1 MRRVPI
7 VKKTLNSAPAMPQ
20 HVTGDLFATVS
31 EGWQLG
37 TEAFQKVSSC
47 LQMSESE
54 MASNRRC
61 LINVVLLVM

>member
-1 MRRVPI
+1 MRRIPI
-7 VKKTLNSAPAMPQ
+7 VKKELNSVPAMSQ
-20 HVTGDLFATVS
+20 HITGDLIATGF
-31 EGWQLG
+31 EEWLLG
-37 TEAFQKVSSC
+37 AEAFQKISSC